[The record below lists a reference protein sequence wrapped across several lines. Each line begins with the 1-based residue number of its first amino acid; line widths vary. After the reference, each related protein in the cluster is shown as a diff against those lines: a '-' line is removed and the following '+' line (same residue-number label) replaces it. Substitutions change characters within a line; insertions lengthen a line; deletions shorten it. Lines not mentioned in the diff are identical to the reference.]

1 MRIGNIMQIL
11 LFIGFLVTGSVLTFF
26 VHTTTASSETE
37 NRRLASFPDFSMKT
51 VLSGVYFRQLE
62 NYTADH
68 IGYRQSLV
76 QTSKFI
82 ASLQGKPGSDSA
94 LIVNSNANNTGEAQ
108 PASPTQ
114 NTSPSGKIEPSS
126 EPRSHGQQ
134 AGPLP
139 TPTAPE
145 EKGKVLGRVLILGDR
160 AMNLF
165 TYNPAAGQDYADA
178 INQIQAR
185 INQAIPNTVQSTV
198 LLAPTAAEFIQSAKL
213 KSLSDSQRNAIDDVY
228 EKIDPS
234 LTKVDALSMM
244 NRHAQE
250 ALFFRTDHHWTAT
263 GAYYAYTAFAEA
275 KGMNAVP
282 LTTYEKG
289 EVPDFLGSLYSS
301 TMNRGLAAH
310 PDTIVFYKPFIKHRY
325 TVHYTGSLDMPL
337 IDLSHAS
344 KKNKYRIFLSGDRPW
359 AHITTQTNN
368 SRKLLVIKDSYGNA
382 LVPFL
387 LPHYGEIFVVDPRQ
401 FDQQIVPFIQKHN
414 IQEILYVNNAHVT
427 MDKGFADQLRKMLL
441 NGFP

>member
-1 MRIGNIMQIL
+1 MRIGNIVQII
-11 LFIGFLVTGSVLTFF
+11 LFIGFLVTGSALTFF
-26 VHTTTASSETE
+26 VRMSTDSSETE
-37 NRRLASFPDFSMKT
+37 NRSLASLPEFSMQT
-51 VLSGVYFRQLE
+51 ALSGTYFRQLE
-62 NYTADH
+62 NYAADH
-68 IGYRQSLV
+68 IGFRQSLV

-94 LIVNSNANNTGEAQ
+94 LIVNSNADNTGDAQ
-108 PASPTQ
+108 PASPIQ
-114 NTSPSGKIEPSS
+114 KTSNPGKIEPS
-126 EPRSHGQQ
+126 PQPQTYAQQQ
-134 AGPLP
+134 AGILP
-139 TPTAPE
+139 KQSAAE
-145 EKGKVLGRVLILGDR
+145 EKGKVQGRVLILGDR

-185 INQAIPNTVQSTV
+185 INQAIPNTVQTSV
-198 LLAPTAAEFIQSAKL
+198 LLAPTAAEFIQSPKL
-213 KSLSDSQRNAIDDVY
+213 KSLSDSQRKAIDDVY
-228 EKIDPS
+228 GKIDPH
-234 LTKVDALSMM
+234 LVKVDALSVM
-244 NRHAQE
+244 NRHADE

-275 KGMNAVP
+275 EGINPVP
-282 LTTYEKG
+282 LTAYEKG

-301 TMNRGLAAH
+301 TMNRGLAAR
-310 PDTIVFYKPFIKHRY
+310 PDTIVFYKPFVKHRY
-325 TVHYTGSLDMPL
+325 AVHYTGSLDMPL
-337 IDLSHAS
+337 IDLSHAA

-401 FDQQIVPFIQKHN
+401 FDQQIVPFIQKHQ
-414 IQEILYVNNAHVT
+414 IQDILYINNAHVT
-427 MDKGFADQLRKMLL
+427 MDKGFADQLRKMIRE
-441 NGFP
+441 